1 MPYSLSL
8 VSESL
13 LNEVAMNTFRHI
25 FDLTGSKEKRTF
37 NFYDFI
43 VISVLILIMWI
54 FGSLG
59 RDMTAQLSATQFAQI
74 NLDYMQ
80 IPYYAARSTLR
91 MFIAYGFSFVFTLV
105 VGYVAV
111 HSQRARTLILPLL
124 DILQSVPVLGFLS
137 VTVTGFMALFP
148 GSSLGVE
155 LASLF
160 AIFTGQVW
168 NMTFGFYHSL
178 VTIPKEMKEA
188 GSIFQLNGWQRFKT
202 YELPS
207 SAISLVWNS
216 MMSFGGG
223 WFFVVQSEAITVLNH
238 QIKLPGLGSY
248 MALAIEK
255 GDRTAALLATLAMIL
270 IVLITDQ
277 LVWRP
282 VVAWS
287 QKFRMEQVESTQTMK
302 SWFLEFLKKS
312 EFNRDVFFKITSFI
326 SNLFDHFFSFIIH
339 KTETKIIKK
348 PRRKQV
354 FDLLINLVFIFCV
367 AAIFYYSIV
376 VLREIKTGLDLEQI
390 QHIIGYGFLTMGRV
404 FCMVIVATLIWTP
417 IGVWIGF
424 RPRVATFAQPLAQI
438 AASFPVNMT
447 FPFIIGFFVAYNV
460 SINWGSILLIALGTQ
475 WYILFNVIA
484 GASSIPNDLKE
495 SAAIFNL
502 KGFHL
507 WKKLIIP
514 AIFPYW
520 VTGACTAAGGAWNAS
535 IVAELATWGDKKLVA
550 DGLGSFIAQATD
562 KGDWPSIFCSIGIM
576 SIFVVCINK
585 VLWRNLY
592 GLAEK
597 KFRLD

>member
-1 MPYSLSL
+1 
-8 VSESL
+8 
-13 LNEVAMNTFRHI
+13 MNSIKQI
-25 FDLTGSKEKRTF
+25 FDLAGPKEKRGF
-37 NFYDFI
+37 NFHDFI
-43 VISVLILIMWI
+43 VIAALILIIWI
-54 FGSLG
+54 IGSLG
-59 RDMTAQLSATQFAQI
+59 RDMTVHFSKDDFPEISL
-74 NLDYMQ
+74 NYWN

-91 MFIAYGFSFVFTLV
+91 MFIAYGASFFFTLII
-105 VGYVAV
+105 GYTAV
-111 HSQRARTLILPLL
+111 HSQRARTLILPIL
-124 DILQSVPVLGFLS
+124 DVLQSVPVLGFLS

-148 GSSLGVE
+148 GSALGIE
-155 LASLF
+155 MASLF

-178 VTIPKEMKEA
+178 VTVPSDMKEA
-188 GSIFQLNGWQRFKT
+188 GSVFKLNAWQKFKT

-223 WFFVVQSEAITVLNH
+223 WFFVVQSEAITVLNQ

-255 GDRTAALLATLAMIL
+255 ENRTAAVLATLTMVL
-270 IVLITDQ
+270 IVIITDQ
-277 LVWRP
+277 LIWRP

-287 QKFRMEQVESTQTMK
+287 QKFRMEQVESTQVMK

-312 EFNRDVFFKITSFI
+312 EFIRNFFAKMNAAILHFFDTFFAFVLTKAEAKITKRPIRKKALDIFASVFF
-326 SNLFDHFFSFIIH
+326 
-339 KTETKIIKK
+339 
-348 PRRKQV
+348 V
-354 FDLLINLVFIFCV
+354 FCLALIV
-367 AAIFYYSIV
+367 YYSV
-376 VLREIKTGLDLEQI
+376 VVVREIKTGLNLDQI
-390 QHIIGYGFLTMGRV
+390 QQIFGYGLLTMGRV
-404 FCMVIVATLIWTP
+404 FFMVVAATLIWTP

-447 FPFIIGFFVAYNV
+447 FPFVVGFFVSYNV
-460 SINWGSILLIALGTQ
+460 SMNWGSILLIALGTQ

-484 GASSIPNDLKE
+484 GASSIPTDLKE

-502 KGFHL
+502 KGFQL

-550 DGLGSFIAQATD
+550 DGLGSFIARATD
-562 KGDWPSIFCSIGIM
+562 KGDWPAIFCSIGIM
-576 SIFVVCINK
+576 SIFVIVINK
-585 VLWRNLY
+585 LLWRNLY